1 MFIIHKLIKVNL
13 NADGMITHTYTAG
26 YYACKSEAVKL
37 LTELNCKHLYDDFGL
52 EFWASEVNDRVR
64 YWIEPVEVK

>member
-13 NADGMITHTYTAG
+13 DDNGMVTHTYTAA
-26 YYACKSEAVKL
+26 YYACKQDAVKL

-52 EFWASEVNDRVR
+52 EFWASEENSRVR
-64 YWIEPVEVK
+64 YWIEPVEVR